1 MPVIRRPP
9 GGGHG
14 NPLQYSCLE
23 NPRDGGAWQAAIY
36 GVTQSWTRLKW
47 LSSSSS
53 SSSRNTWFIFFLM
66 SLMLNGRQLHTG
78 SQISCLG
85 FNWWIWR
92 IWDVLRLYPIFFF
105 FKSLFLFQR
114 PVFCS
119 QQNWAETTDTPPTP
133 AQPPQLWISQHPH
146 GTFVT
151 TEEPTL
157 THHYHPVCS
166 LQQVHSWC
174 YPFHGVWLMFCL
186 FVPSSIITLVNHRSF
201 DWLHCFAFSRVSD
214 SWS

>member
-36 GVTQSWTRLKW
+36 GVTQTLTRLKW

-119 QQNWAETTDTPPTP
+119 QQNWAETTDTPHLHSPLNYEHLSTHMVHLL
-133 AQPPQLWISQHPH
+133 QLRNPH
-146 GTFVT
+146 WHITITQSAVYNRF
-151 TEEPTL
+151 TL
-157 THHYHPVCS
+157 GVI
-166 LQQVHSWC
+166 HSM
-174 YPFHGVWLMFCL
+174 G
-186 FVPSSIITLVNHRSF
+186 F
-201 DWLHCFAFSRVSD
+201 D
-214 SWS
+214 